1 MTQAQSSIPQSVL
14 ATLFDCT
21 GSKSVGRGFLMFYV
35 NDQGD
40 ISYISH
46 TESQVINKALLA
58 DATKYIDKMHGGPP
72 EFS

>member
-1 MTQAQSSIPQSVL
+1 MIQSQSSIPQSVL

-21 GSKSVGRGFLMFYV
+21 GSKSAGRGFLMFYV
-35 NDQGD
+35 DGGGD
-40 ISYISH
+40 ISVVSH
-46 TESQVINKALLA
+46 TESQVISKALLA